1 MTRKISLIIGK
12 AVAALTVAVPTAF
25 GEGRL
30 AGSQEPDAVT
40 SFKANEMATIGQSVK
55 PGWLKALRIRGE
67 GMQRLY
73 GHETNQV
80 EPGWLKALRIR
91 GEGCSACTW
100 RREHDRLAERLS
112 RGGRARCPDL
122 RSPVVQPI
130 DSGNQLEWPQIG
142 VAFGVGILLAV
153 GLVLTFRHMRI
164 RPLAH

>member
-1 MTRKISLIIGK
+1 MTRKISLIIGI

-40 SFKANEMATIGQSVK
+40 SFEANEMATIGQSVE

-91 GEGCSACTW
+91 GEGMQRLYGGESTTVSLSGY
-100 RREHDRLAERLS
+100 REAGERAVPIS
-112 RGGRARCPDL
+112 G
-122 RSPVVQPI
+122 SPVVQPI